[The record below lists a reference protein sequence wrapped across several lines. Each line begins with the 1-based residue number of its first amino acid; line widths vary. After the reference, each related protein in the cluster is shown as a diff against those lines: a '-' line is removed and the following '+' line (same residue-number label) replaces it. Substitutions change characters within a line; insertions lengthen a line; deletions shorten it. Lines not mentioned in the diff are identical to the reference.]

1 MFELVEFS
9 MDNPGVMAGLILQA
23 IWYLGLISMAILGLK
38 CAISFVRE
46 VAHKIYPKIRYSGFS
61 AMSYLEDV
69 GHLIIYA
76 VTAAVA
82 VFIISHVTHMLP
94 VPVTWGLWLLLGWTI
109 LWRVPF
115 SGLYALED
123 LIFYKS
129 INLVNH
135 KAAKIISGVYRYT
148 RNKVIYAAAVFL
160 ALKYILLPAY
170 APIGSAAF
178 IEEIVLFAIV
188 LHYLWY
194 FPFVGPVG
202 IWSILP
208 KRWIEKHDPEG
219 RDIPAKVSFRIEGTE
234 AIIKISNCLV
244 PLKGIGKLNVVRGHN
259 SWPSFKFKIEP
270 GEDFEITVDLQ
281 LSNSPVYPLWYTD
294 LTLSVS
300 GPGLEG
306 TRTFFPE
313 KRGVSQRVMEW
324 VYSLPSTV
332 RVLYME
338 YV

>member
-1 MFELVEFS
+1 MFELVELS
-9 MDNPGVMAGLILQA
+9 MDDPGVMAGLILQA
-23 IWYLGLISMAILGLK
+23 IWYLGLISMTILGLQ
-38 CAISFVRE
+38 CALSFVCE
-46 VAHKIYPKIRYSGFS
+46 VAHKIYPKITYSGFS
-61 AMSYLEDV
+61 AMSYLENG

-76 VTAAVA
+76 VKAAVA
-82 VFIISHVTHMLP
+82 VFIISHVMHLLP
-94 VPVTWGLWLLLGWTI
+94 VPVVWGLWILLGWTV
-109 LWRVPF
+109 LWRFPF
-115 SGLYALED
+115 SGLYALESF
-123 LIFYKS
+123 LFYGS
-129 INLVNH
+129 LNLVSQ
-135 KAAKIISGVYRYT
+135 KAAQIVWDVYVYTHHKIIS
-148 RNKVIYAAAVFL
+148 AAAAFMG
-160 ALKYILLPAY
+160 LKYILLPIY
-170 APIGSAAF
+170 APESAAF

-219 RDIPAKVSFRIEGTE
+219 RDIPAKVSLRIEGTE

-244 PLKGIGKLNVVRGHN
+244 PIQGIGKLNVVRGHN

-270 GEDFEITVDLQ
+270 GEAFFEITVDLQ
-281 LSNSPVYPLWYTD
+281 LSDSPVYPLWYTD

-313 KRGVSQRVMEW
+313 KRGISQRIMEW

-332 RVLYME
+332 RVLYRE
-338 YV
+338 CV